1 MHGAGSEL
9 FTALCCTHMPV
20 RARTRTQAGRSSAV
34 LAWGQREDGGPSREA
49 PREPLC
55 LQRPGRP
62 SVAWG
67 AVGESPT
74 WTLRPP
80 HCRAA
85 GTVCHEGALSFFAT
99 PASPTKDGPGLQ
111 DPCERDPVDTLGS
124 MTPQEREDLTASAQV
139 GWPARKWS
147 GVSHPSV
154 ILSSCRGRWPMGGSG
169 VTAPFPGSGPDWLR
183 ATTKRNRPV
192 ASLAGTVQGA
202 AAARPVNT
210 QLWLPAR
217 PPASSPRPEPLPGL
231 PFAQQ
236 VYL

>member
-1 MHGAGSEL
+1 M
-9 FTALCCTHMPV
+9 
-20 RARTRTQAGRSSAV
+20 

-124 MTPQEREDLTASAQV
+124 MTPQEREDLTASAQHALRMLAFQQIHKILGMDPLLPPRTRPGMHV
-139 GWPARKWS
+139 RKRLREAREAQEGEGQRKQARQGGEGPA
-147 GVSHPSV
+147 
-154 ILSSCRGRWPMGGSG
+154 
-169 VTAPFPGSGPDWLR
+169 
-183 ATTKRNRPV
+183 
-192 ASLAGTVQGA
+192 
-202 AAARPVNT
+202 
-210 QLWLPAR
+210 
-217 PPASSPRPEPLPGL
+217 
-231 PFAQQ
+231 
-236 VYL
+236 